1 MIFIAPPETKN
12 DFTTVYGI
20 VSFVALI
27 LAYVGIGGALIYD
40 LVRIRPIRKQMDEK
54 AHTLSYKRL
63 DAIIKED
70 IVERRVKKGR
80 RRFGKTA

>member
-1 MIFIAPPETKN
+1 
-12 DFTTVYGI
+12 
-20 VSFVALI
+20 
-27 LAYVGIGGALIYD
+27 
-40 LVRIRPIRKQMDEK
+40 MDEK